1 MDKVPLYWENQVVGE
16 LMAEGE
22 ALYTWFSARS
32 RLMGQGLWCA
42 WAVGDR
48 GEFRLG
54 VLEPAGSQLTI
65 RRRFSSRMTAPLGK
79 LLRGEVR
86 PVQTA
91 RKEPWTNVEQPEKLF
106 RTSWIQERLRGV
118 RGVMRRSENG
128 VLYVAVPYDEKRPF
142 PLTALFCFAKVG
154 RIGEGSYVVF
164 AFDAKSERPVFP

>member
-65 RRRFSSRMTAPLGK
+65 RRRFSSRMTAPFSAAS
-79 LLRGEVR
+79 LLCVCQR
-86 PVQTA
+86 PCAA
-91 RKEPWTNVEQPEKLF
+91 RCGILL
-106 RTSWIQERLRGV
+106 S
-118 RGVMRRSENG
+118 S
-128 VLYVAVPYDEKRPF
+128 A
-142 PLTALFCFAKVG
+142 AA
-154 RIGEGSYVVF
+154 
-164 AFDAKSERPVFP
+164 